1 MLFAPSCICGAT
13 KSKSNYFGSYTHHP
27 EKNMVWC
34 FFFSLIKLSKN
45 DERWGKISKKATN
58 RVIIICIQRIDKL
71 CLKHHHRCA
80 CIMYAY
86 AQCYFAPNELHL
98 IQFNQLM
105 NHFDNLYGDFHDFST
120 YSIQSLKFNEMDFF
134 YKNKI

>member
-1 MLFAPSCICGAT
+1 
-13 KSKSNYFGSYTHHP
+13 
-27 EKNMVWC
+27 
-34 FFFSLIKLSKN
+34 
-45 DERWGKISKKATN
+45 
-58 RVIIICIQRIDKL
+58 
-71 CLKHHHRCA
+71 
-80 CIMYAY
+80 MYAY

-120 YSIQSLKFNEMDFF
+120 YSIQRLKFNEMDFF